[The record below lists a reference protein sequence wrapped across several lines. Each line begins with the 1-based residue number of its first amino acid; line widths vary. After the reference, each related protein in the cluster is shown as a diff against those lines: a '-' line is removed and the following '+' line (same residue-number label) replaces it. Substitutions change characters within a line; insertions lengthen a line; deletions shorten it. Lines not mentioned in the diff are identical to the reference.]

1 MTGVKSER
9 NECMSSPRGQITQ
22 IACPSCQSPLQVQIV
37 NIIDADAQPQ
47 LKSLLLG
54 GRLNTGVCPSCG
66 TPVALAAPLVYHDA
80 GKQFC
85 FVHIPQQLLA
95 SANANEIEKF
105 VGSVTNMLMN
115 ALPPEAPKAY
125 LLAPKRFLTM
135 QSLIEAV
142 FEGDGV
148 TKEMLANQ
156 RKRVDLISAMLD
168 AMQNGDAALYEVVQK
183 NTAEMDDEF
192 TTTLNAFIEA
202 SQMSGDPQGIALLS
216 QLQSKL
222 AQFAGGEATFAYEQM
237 IDQLLNAADDEAR
250 KAIVIA
256 NQDIV
261 DYTFF
266 DIIKTRLDN
275 AQSTGDTTLVAEL
288 THIQD
293 FVVTVY
299 QQLQADLEQA
309 FVKAGETL
317 DAVFSAEDLQ
327 AALQAHVADLDD
339 VFVNLVA
346 GQIAM
351 AERAGDAAT
360 VARLMTI
367 AELTPQVKE
376 SALSPEDR
384 VVNALLNAE
393 NATRYIRENISDI
406 TGAVV
411 KRLNEVAEEYTTKGK
426 TEEAERTR
434 RIAREAGAMLF

>member
-1 MTGVKSER
+1 
-9 NECMSSPRGQITQ
+9 MSSPQGQVTT
-22 IACPSCQSPLQVQIV
+22 IACPSCQTPLRVQIT

-54 GRLNTGVCPSCG
+54 GRLNSGTCPSCG
-66 TPVALAAPLVYHDA
+66 TPVALAAPLVYHDM

-115 ALPPEAPKAY
+115 ALPPDAPKGY

-135 QSLIEAV
+135 QTLIEAV
-142 FEGDGV
+142 FEGDGI
-148 TKEMLANQ
+148 TKEMLDTQ
-156 RKRVDLISAMLD
+156 RKRVELISAMLD
-168 AMQNGDAALYEVVQK
+168 AMQNGDAALYEVMQK
-183 NTAEMDDEF
+183 NSTAIDEEF
-192 TTTLNAFIEA
+192 TNTLNAFIEA
-202 SQMSGDPQGIALLS
+202 SQMNGDPQGIALLS

-237 IDQLLNAADDEAR
+237 IEQLLNAADDDAR
-250 KAIVIA
+250 KAIVIT
-256 NQDIV
+256 NQDVV

-266 DIIKTRLDN
+266 DIIKTRIEA
-275 AQSTGDTTLVAEL
+275 AQSVGNDQLVAEL
-288 THIQD
+288 THIQE

-309 FVKAGETL
+309 FIKAGETL
-317 DAVFSAEDLQ
+317 DAVFGAEDLD
-327 AALQAHVADLDD
+327 AALRAHVANLDD

-346 GQIAM
+346 GQITM
-351 AERAGDAAT
+351 AERAGDAET
-360 VARLMTI
+360 VARLMQI
-367 AELTPQVKE
+367 AERTPQIIE

-384 VVNALLNAE
+384 VVNALLSAE
-393 NATRYIRENISDI
+393 NPTKYIRENIGDI

-411 KRLNEVAEEYTTKGK
+411 KRLNETAEELTGKGK
-426 TEEAERTR
+426 TEEAERVR

>member
-1 MTGVKSER
+1 
-9 NECMSSPRGQITQ
+9 MSSAQGQVTQ
-22 IACPSCQSPLQVQIV
+22 VACPSCQTPMRVQIV

-47 LKSLLLG
+47 LKSVLLG
-54 GRLNTGVCPSCG
+54 GRLNTGACPNCG

-95 SANANEIEKF
+95 SANSSEIEKF

-115 ALPPEAPKAY
+115 ALPVDAPKGY

-142 FEGDGV
+142 FEGDGI

-156 RKRVDLISAMLD
+156 RRRVDLISTMLD
-168 AMQNGDAALYEVVQK
+168 AMQTSDAALFEVVQK
-183 NTAEMDDEF
+183 NAAEMDEEF
-192 TTTLNAFIEA
+192 TNTLAAFVEA
-202 SQMSGDPQGIALLS
+202 SQMSGDPQGIAILS

-222 AQFAGGEATFAYEQM
+222 AQFAGGEATFAYEQL
-237 IDQLLNAADDEAR
+237 IEQLLNAADDTVR
-250 KAIVIA
+250 KEIITA
-256 NQDIV
+256 NQDVV

-266 DIIKTRLDN
+266 DIIKTQIESAQAADN
-275 AQSTGDTTLVAEL
+275 AQLVSEL

-309 FVKAGETL
+309 FIKAGETL
-317 DAVFSAEDLQ
+317 DAVFGADDLEG
-327 AALQAHVADLDD
+327 ALRANVANLDD
-339 VFVNLVA
+339 VFINLVA
-346 GQIAM
+346 GQITM
-351 AERAGDAAT
+351 AERAGDSAT
-360 VARLMTI
+360 VARLVHI

-384 VVNALLNAE
+384 VVNALLGAE
-393 NATRYIRENISDI
+393 NATRYIRENIGDI

-411 KRLNEVAEEYTTKGK
+411 KRLNEVAEEYATKGK
-426 TEEAERTR
+426 TEESERVR

>member
-1 MTGVKSER
+1 
-9 NECMSSPRGQITQ
+9 MSSPRGQVTQ
-22 IACPSCQSPLQVQIV
+22 IACPSCQSPLQVQVV

-47 LKSLLLG
+47 LKSVLLG
-54 GRLNTGVCPSCG
+54 GRLNSGACPNCG

-95 SANANEIEKF
+95 SANSNEIEKF

-142 FEGDGV
+142 FEGDGI
-148 TKEMLANQ
+148 TKEMLDTQ
-156 RKRVDLISAMLD
+156 RKRVELISAMLE
-168 AMQNGDAALYEVVQK
+168 AMQNGDAALYEVMQK
-183 NTAEMDDEF
+183 NSSAIDEEF
-192 TTTLNAFIEA
+192 TNTLGAFIEA
-202 SQMSGDPQGIALLS
+202 SQMSGDQQGIALLS

-222 AQFAGGEATFAYEQM
+222 AQFAGGEATFAYEQL
-237 IDQLLNAADDEAR
+237 IDQLLNAPDDEAR
-250 KAIVIA
+250 TQIVTT
-256 NQDIV
+256 NQDVV

-266 DIIKTRLDN
+266 DIIKTRIDA
-275 AQSTGDTTLVAEL
+275 AQSAGDDTLSAEL

-309 FVKAGETL
+309 FIKAGEIL
-317 DAVFSAEDLQ
+317 DAVFVAEDLE
-327 AALQAHVADLDD
+327 AALATRVSDLDD
-339 VFVNLVA
+339 VFINLVA
-346 GQIAM
+346 GQITM
-351 AERAGDAAT
+351 AERAGDSTTA
-360 VARLMTI
+360 ARLGAI
-367 AELTPQVKE
+367 AALVPQVKAA
-376 SALSPEDR
+376 ALSPEDR
-384 VVNALLNAE
+384 VVHALLDAE
-393 NATRYIRENISDI
+393 NATRYIRENIGDI

-411 KRLNEVAEEYTTKGK
+411 KRLNEVAEEYATKGK
-426 TEEAERTR
+426 TEEAERVR